1 MAHCARC
8 GKFACL
14 EEMPSK
20 VPTDCPMGEDAT
32 LYEESLAEYKKPEIR
47 NIARNAAIV
56 EAVGYGVWTRLEE
69 IIEFAWR
76 AGFKKLGF
84 AFCLGLR
91 KEGAKVEKILRKA
104 GFEVESAACKTGG
117 RPKELL
123 GIKENEKVHPGR
135 FEVMCNPIVQAK
147 LLNKAKTDLNILMG
161 LCVGH
166 DTMFFKYSKAPVT
179 VLAVKDRVL
188 AHNPLGAI
196 YSDFYYMR
204 KIESHKKPTEGR

>member
-1 MAHCARC
+1 
-8 GKFACL
+8 
-14 EEMPSK
+14 
-20 VPTDCPMGEDAT
+20 MGEDAT
-32 LYEESLAEYKKPEIR
+32 IYEESLAEYKKPEVR

-123 GIKENEKVHPGR
+123 GIKENEKVHPGQ

-147 LLNKAKTDLNILMG
+147 LLNKARTDFNILMG
-161 LCVGH
+161 LCVG
-166 DTMFFKYSKAPVT
+166 MIRCFLS
-179 VLAVKDRVL
+179 
-188 AHNPLGAI
+188 I
-196 YSDFYYMR
+196 R
-204 KIESHKKPTEGR
+204 KRLLRCSP

>member
-14 EEMPSK
+14 EELPAK

-32 LYEESLAEYKKPEIR
+32 IYEESLAEYKKPEIR

-123 GIKENEKVHPGR
+123 GIKENEKVHPGQ
-135 FEVMCNPIVQAK
+135 FEVDVQPHCPG
-147 LLNKAKTDLNILMG
+147 KTPQQG
-161 LCVGH
+161 
-166 DTMFFKYSKAPVT
+166 
-179 VLAVKDRVL
+179 KDRFSTSSWDC
-188 AHNPLGAI
+188 AWGMIRCFLGI
-196 YSDFYYMR
+196 R
-204 KIESHKKPTEGR
+204 KRLLRCSP